1 MHGYRGAVT
10 DEFQTNMRGTAFKW
24 MALIVS
30 LIFLFFQCSSGIMT
44 LVGPWFGDNIPKLLD
59 VSFSIR
65 DRYGVDPRDTR
76 GYSDA
81 YTPTNVTGSSPP
93 PPPAAPHS

>member
-30 LIFLFFQCSSGIMT
+30 LIFLFFQCS
-44 LVGPWFGDNIPKLLD
+44 
-59 VSFSIR
+59 
-65 DRYGVDPRDTR
+65 
-76 GYSDA
+76 
-81 YTPTNVTGSSPP
+81 
-93 PPPAAPHS
+93 